1 MRRFPEQRSPRAG
14 FSMIEVLVSLAV
26 MVVVLGG
33 LLAILQVNSRI
44 AKAQVNLSEM
54 QQALRVVQADLV
66 GQTRMA
72 GRGGLPRWRPAA
84 GAYAGMPLPE
94 GPAVTVENGLTG
106 EELVAG
112 NAQTKIVDG
121 SDVLTVRGVFNT
133 PVYQVNPAQDGD
145 VRGAKAA
152 REGSVVVR
160 DVSPTGVPQDLGP
173 LAALADDFRPEA
185 LLLVS
190 AGSDE
195 VQAVVELDSVVDNGN
210 SFTLNFNTTGGNAT
224 EYMKLSPGG
233 QFPEGLRT
241 VAMVGIL
248 EEYRYYARDVEP
260 APRLSRARV
269 YPGTDEEYAGNAAN
283 LHVDI
288 ADNVLDLQVALGIDR
303 NGDQVV
309 VDNGDDADEWL
320 FNAPGDSPPDPAVW
334 NGPGMGLYYV
344 RITSLARTDRIDPD
358 HLSPPIQALE
368 DHEYNE
374 PATPGMDDRLDR
386 SYRRRVLETVVDLR
400 NL

>member
-1 MRRFPEQRSPRAG
+1 MKRFPEQRSPRAG
-14 FSMIEVLVSLAV
+14 FSLIEVLVSLAV

-94 GPAVTVENGLTG
+94 GPAVAVENGLTG
-106 EELVAG
+106 EELVTG

-145 VRGAKAA
+145 VKGAKEAE
-152 REGSVVVR
+152 EGSVVVR

-173 LAALADDFRPEA
+173 LAALADDFLPEA

-195 VQAVVELDSVVDNGN
+195 VQAVVELDSVVDNVN
-210 SFTLNFNTTGGNAT
+210 SVTLNFNLTGGNAT

-241 VAMVGIL
+241 VAMVGIV

-269 YPGTDEEYAGNAAN
+269 YPGTDQAYAGNAAN
-283 LHVDI
+283 LHVDV

-303 NGDQVV
+303 NGDEVV

-320 FNAPGDSPPDPAVW
+320 FNAPGDSPPDPAAW
-334 NGPGMGLYYV
+334 NGPATGLYYV

-358 HLSPPIQALE
+358 HVSAPIQALE